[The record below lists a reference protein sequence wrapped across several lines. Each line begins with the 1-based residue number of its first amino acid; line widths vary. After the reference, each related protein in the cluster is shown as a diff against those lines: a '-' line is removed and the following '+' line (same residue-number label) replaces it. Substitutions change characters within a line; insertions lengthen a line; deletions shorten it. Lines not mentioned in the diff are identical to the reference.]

1 MKSLY
6 KFCENERERDKC
18 FVSLISLQQRK
29 HLIAIKAFLDLAS
42 GGSTWWGL
50 CFKIQFIGM
59 SKIIKLFN
67 YMRLFI
73 NELMGHYLSPWDA

>member
-29 HLIAIKAFLDLAS
+29 HLIAIRAFLDLAS
-42 GGSTWWGL
+42 EGFT
-50 CFKIQFIGM
+50 
-59 SKIIKLFN
+59 
-67 YMRLFI
+67 
-73 NELMGHYLSPWDA
+73 